1 MTYSK
6 QLIEKR
12 DAELAKA
19 DALVASAAT
28 ELAERLRRT

>member
-19 DALVASAAT
+19 DALVAAAA
-28 ELAERLRRT
+28 AESRALTT